1 MLRDGRL
8 RTACEGK
15 MVDVRSIA
23 EYLERPQA
31 RASRARYAKRAARGA
46 KTSQWRVAGGKQ
58 GGEKPK
64 YEFLR
69 GRAEAYHVKRALR
82 RGGAKL
88 DKRRTRRDV

>member
-31 RASRARYAKRAARGA
+31 MDSHARYAKRAARGGKA
-46 KTSQWRVAGGKQ
+46 SKWRV
-58 GGEKPK
+58 
-64 YEFLR
+64 
-69 GRAEAYHVKRALR
+69 
-82 RGGAKL
+82 
-88 DKRRTRRDV
+88 